1 MVTIDLLV
9 ILLLAFV
16 ARFLIP
22 QMMHSEKAGVR
33 FGIGFGLFGM
43 YTVACIAAFRYV
55 CTEMNNGAEIAD
67 LSCSTV
73 WGSILCAFLLI
84 NVTVLFTACV
94 FFFCKGEKKV
104 KSRRKNEA
112 EGLVKKDG
120 ESRPF
125 LFSNIGICGILGKK

>member
-33 FGIGFGLFGM
+33 FGIGCGLFGM

-67 LSCSTV
+67 LSGSTV

-84 NVTVLFTACV
+84 NITVLFTACV
-94 FFFCKGEKKV
+94 FFFAREK
-104 KSRRKNEA
+104 RKLSQE
-112 EGLVKKDG
+112 EKMKLKD
-120 ESRPF
+120 
-125 LFSNIGICGILGKK
+125 L